1 MSDERHKAKNIS
13 FSEAARFATGKT
25 LDVNREACILGALD
39 GLERSRVSFKL
50 WFDNAKSQTERN
62 AVSQL
67 LSKVEDMIRLTS
79 NFSRIG

>member
-1 MSDERHKAKNIS
+1 VSDINV
-13 FSEAARFATGKT
+13 
-25 LDVNREACILGALD
+25 DREKCILGALD

-62 AVSQL
+62 AVDQL
-67 LSKVEDMIRLTS
+67 LRKVEEMIRLTS